1 MITTGKSIDQAIQS
15 ALTALK
21 LDRDAV
27 SVEVLENA
35 KTGFL
40 GIGASPAKVKVTY
53 YVADPKPASAKKPAP
68 AAHVAS
74 AVSAAPAVSAA
85 SAAPAA
91 PTAPTGA
98 LSAAS
103 RKPKK
108 QAPKLE
114 KPLEMP
120 KPPVLPTP
128 PKAEQPRQAAQADKA
143 EKAEKQP
150 ARAEQP
156 KKQAP
161 RKEPPKT
168 EPKTY
173 APVEA
178 GSQEERVETFLKG
191 LLERMES
198 QAVPHAFRKDAET
211 IGVELTG
218 ENLGA
223 LIGRRGETLD
233 AIQHLANYALNHDA
247 SKRTRVTV
255 DAEDYRGKREESLR
269 HLAHKMASKVV
280 KYRRNMTLE
289 PMNAYERHVIHATLQ
304 DVPNVTTYS
313 TGTEPN
319 RRVVVAYEK
328 N

>member
-1 MITTGKSIDQAIQS
+1 MEKYIITTGKSIDLAIQ
-15 ALTALK
+15 TALAELS

-35 KTGFL
+35 KSGFL
-40 GIGASPAKVKVTY
+40 GIGASPAKVKVSY
-53 YVADPKPASAKKPAP
+53 EVPDPKPAEPAP
-68 AAHVAS
+68 
-74 AVSAAPAVSAA
+74 
-85 SAAPAA
+85 
-91 PTAPTGA
+91 A

-120 KPPVLPTP
+120 APPVMPAP
-128 PKAEQPRQAAQADKA
+128 PKAEPRKEAPKLEKA
-143 EKAEKQP
+143 EKAEKP
-150 ARAEQP
+150 EKPEQP

-161 RKEPPKT
+161 RKEAPKAAPKA

-173 APVEA
+173 APAEP
-178 GSQEERVETFLKG
+178 GSQEERVENFLKG
-191 LLERMES
+191 LLERMDS
-198 QAVPHAFRKDAET
+198 DAVPHAFRKDAET

-218 ENLGA
+218 EDLGA

-255 DAEDYRGKREESLR
+255 DAENYRGKREESLR
-269 HLAHKMASKVV
+269 HLARKMAAKVV
-280 KYRRNMTLE
+280 KYRKNMTLE

-319 RRVVVAYEK
+319 RRVVIAYEK
-328 N
+328 

>member
-1 MITTGKSIDQAIQS
+1 MEKYIITTGKSIDLAIQ
-15 ALTALK
+15 TALAELS

-35 KTGFL
+35 KSGFL
-40 GIGASPAKVKVTY
+40 GIGASPAKVKVSY
-53 YVADPKPASAKKPAP
+53 EVPDPKPAEPAP
-68 AAHVAS
+68 
-74 AVSAAPAVSAA
+74 
-85 SAAPAA
+85 
-91 PTAPTGA
+91 A

-120 KPPVLPTP
+120 KPPVMPAP
-128 PKAEQPRQAAQADKA
+128 PKAEPRKEAPKLEKL
-143 EKAEKQP
+143 EKAEKP
-150 ARAEQP
+150 EKPEQP
-156 KKQAP
+156 RKQAP
-161 RKEPPKT
+161 RKETPKAAPKA
-168 EPKTY
+168 EKTY
-173 APVEA
+173 APAEP
-178 GSQEERVETFLKG
+178 GSQEERVERFLKG

-198 QAVPHAFRKDAET
+198 DAVPHAFRKDAET
-211 IGVELTG
+211 IGVELVG
-218 ENLGA
+218 EDLGA

-233 AIQHLANYALNHDA
+233 AIQHLANYALNHES

-255 DAEDYRGKREESLR
+255 DAENYRGKREESLR
-269 HLAHKMASKVV
+269 HLARKMAAKVV
-280 KYRRNMTLE
+280 KYRKNMTLE

-319 RRVVVAYEK
+319 RRVVIAYEK
-328 N
+328 

>member
-1 MITTGKSIDQAIQS
+1 MEKTIITTGKSIDLAIQA
-15 ALTALK
+15 ALAELN
-21 LDRDAV
+21 LDRDSV

-40 GIGASPAKVKVTY
+40 GIGSSPAKVKVTY
-53 YVADPKPASAKKPAP
+53 EAPDLPKKPSAP
-68 AAHVAS
+68 
-74 AVSAAPAVSAA
+74 
-85 SAAPAA
+85 AAPAA
-91 PTAPTGA
+91 PVAPAAPAAPASA

-120 KPPVLPTP
+120 KPPVLPAP
-128 PKAEQPRQAAQADKA
+128 PKAAPVTEKPMQADKTERPARPEQPR
-143 EKAEKQP
+143 
-150 ARAEQP
+150 
-156 KKQAP
+156 KQAP
-161 RKEPPKT
+161 RREAPKAAPKA

-173 APVEA
+173 APVEP
-178 GSQEERVETFLKG
+178 GSQEERVESFLKG
-191 LLERMES
+191 LLERMGS
-198 QAVPHAFRKDAET
+198 DAVPHAFRKDAET
-211 IGVELTG
+211 VGVELTG
-218 ENLGA
+218 EDLGA

-247 SKRTRVTV
+247 SKRVRVSV
-255 DAEDYRGKREESLR
+255 DAENYRGKREESLR
-269 HLAHKMASKVV
+269 HLARKMAAKVV

-313 TGTEPN
+313 TGVEPN

-328 N
+328 

>member
-1 MITTGKSIDQAIQS
+1 MEKYIVTTGKSIDLAIRA
-15 ALTALK
+15 ALTELS

-35 KTGFL
+35 RSGFL

-53 YVADPKPASAKKPAP
+53 EVPDPKPAEPAP
-68 AAHVAS
+68 
-74 AVSAAPAVSAA
+74 
-85 SAAPAA
+85 
-91 PTAPTGA
+91 A

-108 QAPKLE
+108 QAPKLD

-120 KPPVLPTP
+120 KPPVLPAAP
-128 PKAEQPRQAAQADKA
+128 AAEPLKKDAPRT
-143 EKAEKQP
+143 EKPVRSEKP
-150 ARAEQP
+150 AKNEQP

-161 RKEPPKT
+161 RKEAPKAAPKA
-168 EPKTY
+168 EPREY
-173 APVEA
+173 APAEP
-178 GSQEERVETFLKG
+178 GSQEEKVENFLKG
-191 LLERMES
+191 LLERMDS
-198 QAVPHAFRKDAET
+198 NAVPHAFRKDGDT
-211 IGVELTG
+211 IGVELVG
-218 ENLGA
+218 EDLGA

-255 DAEDYRGKREESLR
+255 DAENYRGKREESLR
-269 HLAHKMASKVV
+269 HLARKMAAKVV
-280 KYRRNMTLE
+280 KYRKNMTLE

-328 N
+328 GEKN

>member
-1 MITTGKSIDQAIQS
+1 MEKYFIATGKSIDLAIQA
-15 ALTALK
+15 ALTELS

-35 KTGFL
+35 RAGFL

-53 YVADPKPASAKKPAP
+53 EVPDPKPAEPAP
-68 AAHVAS
+68 
-74 AVSAAPAVSAA
+74 
-85 SAAPAA
+85 
-91 PTAPTGA
+91 A

-120 KPPVLPTP
+120 KPPVLPAMP
-128 PKAEQPRQAAQADKA
+128 EAPKAEPVKA
-143 EKAEKQP
+143 EAPRKEAPRMEKP
-150 ARAEQP
+150 ARPEQ

-161 RKEPPKT
+161 RKEAPKAA
-168 EPKTY
+168 PKTY
-173 APVEA
+173 APAEP
-178 GSQEERVETFLKG
+178 GSQEEKVETFLKG
-191 LLERMES
+191 LLERMDS
-198 QAVPHAFRKDAET
+198 DAVPHAFRRDGDT

-218 ENLGA
+218 EDLGA

-255 DAEDYRGKREESLR
+255 DAENYRGKREESLR
-269 HLAHKMASKVV
+269 HLARKMAAKVV

-319 RRVVVAYEK
+319 RRVVIAYEK
-328 N
+328 